1 MAAHHHPQARAAGVD
16 CIDITKITRH
26 SISLFTQLPEARK
39 EAEVLLAAF
48 VETLSRHYLDAEVEN
63 SYYADLS
70 PHYADAP
77 TPWLSALIWYC
88 NQHPL
93 IEAGLSENQP
103 PDPSSPS
110 AMVG

>member
-1 MAAHHHPQARAAGVD
+1 MDVGTGD
-16 CIDITKITRH
+16 
-26 SISLFTQLPEARK
+26 
-39 EAEVLLAAF
+39 
-48 VETLSRHYLDAEVEN
+48 N
-63 SYYADLS
+63 

-77 TPWLSALIWYC
+77 TPWLSALIRYC